1 MSPIRENA
9 EDLRTSVEALLE
21 NQAAYYKLWS
31 FKVGMKSLTLW
42 IQMTLFTLF
51 GLMALLFL
59 STAAAFALGEA
70 LGSTTQGFLI
80 TGGFYLL
87 LLVAAYLLRD
97 HINRPILRRFS
108 DIFFA
113 EGP

>member
-31 FKVGMKSLTLW
+31 FKVGMKSLTLL

-70 LGSTTQGFLI
+70 FGSTTQGFLI

>member
-9 EDLRTSVEALLE
+9 EDLRTSMEALLE

-31 FKVGMKSLTLW
+31 FKVGMKSLTLL

>member
-31 FKVGMKSLTLW
+31 FKVGMKSLTLL

-70 LGSTTQGFLI
+70 LGSTTRGFLI

>member
-9 EDLRTSVEALLE
+9 EDLRTSMEALLE

-31 FKVGMKSLTLW
+31 FKVGMKSLTLL
-42 IQMTLFTLF
+42 IRLTLFTLF
-51 GLMALLFL
+51 GLMAVLFL
-59 STAAAFALGEA
+59 SIAGALAIGNA
-70 LGSTTQGFLI
+70 LGSSTQGFLI
-80 TGGFYLL
+80 ACGFYVALL
-87 LLVAAYLLRD
+87 IAVYLLRE

-113 EGP
+113 DRP

>member
-1 MSPIRENA
+1 MSAIRENA
-9 EDLRTSVEALLE
+9 EDLRVSVEALLE
-21 NQAAYYKLWS
+21 NQASYYKLWS
-31 FKVGMKSLTLW
+31 FKVGMKSLTLL

-59 STAAAFALGEA
+59 STAAAFALGDV
-70 LGSTTQGFLI
+70 LGSTTQGFLVI
-80 TGGFYLL
+80 GGFYVVLL
-87 LLVAAYLLRD
+87 IAAYLLREQ
-97 HINRPILRRFS
+97 INRPILRRFS

>member
-1 MSPIRENA
+1 MSALRDNA
-9 EDLRTSVEALLE
+9 EDLRASVEALLE

-31 FKVGMKSLTLW
+31 FKVGMRSLTLL

-59 STAAAFALGEA
+59 STAAALALGDA
-70 LGSTTQGFLI
+70 LGSATTGFLLI
-80 TGGFYLL
+80 GGLYAVLL
-87 LLVAAYLLRD
+87 TAVYLLREQ
-97 HINRPILRRFS
+97 INRPILRRFS

>member
-31 FKVGMKSLTLW
+31 FKVGMKSLTLL

-87 LLVAAYLLRD
+87 LLIAAYLLRE